1 MKIINLIAILLLIF
15 IMPVFPLVD
24 KFSGV
29 KDASDP
35 PQITFAET
43 EYEFGIME
51 PGASA
56 VHYFVFSNS
65 GKVPLVISNVRSSCG
80 CTVPAWPKIPVL
92 PGARDSLKVE
102 YNTKIKGAFNKTIT
116 VHTNAVNPMVELR
129 IKGSVVKT
137 K

>member
-1 MKIINLIAILLLIF
+1 MKIINLIAFLLFVF
-15 IMPVFPLVD
+15 IMPVFPLVE
-24 KFSGV
+24 KFSGITNV
-29 KDASDP
+29 SDP
-35 PQITFAET
+35 PKISFVET
-43 EYEFGIME
+43 EYDFGIIQ
-51 PGASA
+51 PGAVA

-80 CTVPAWPKIPVL
+80 CTVPAWPKTPL
-92 PGARDSLKVE
+92 QAGARDSLKVE

-129 IKGSVVKT
+129 IKGSVVKA